1 MPGFTRL
8 AVTRLVTGAFAWSS
22 SGKTNDDLVT
32 NLVRDRRLKLP
43 AVEAALRRVDRKMF
57 VLPAERG
64 AAYDDRP
71 LGIGYSATISA
82 PHMHAAALEFL
93 APSIAEKGSV
103 LDVGC
108 GSGYLL
114 AAFAALGPGVRA
126 HGVEYVPQLAEMAD
140 ANLRAHDASL
150 LESGRVT
157 VTVGDGWAGLPER
170 APFDAIHVGAAA
182 RSVPKAL
189 ITQLAPGGVM
199 IIPVGPAGG
208 AQELLRV
215 DKAADGSVSARTLFG
230 VRYVPLVGGDKDEV

>member
-1 MPGFTRL
+1 MPGLTRL

-43 AVEAALRRVDRKMF
+43 AVEAALRRVDRKTF

-114 AAFAALGPGVRA
+114 AAFAALA
-126 HGVEYVPQLAEMAD
+126 A
-140 ANLRAHDASL
+140 
-150 LESGRVT
+150 
-157 VTVGDGWAGLPER
+157 WA
-170 APFDAIHVGAAA
+170 
-182 RSVPKAL
+182 
-189 ITQLAPGGVM
+189 T
-199 IIPVGPAGG
+199 PVGG
-208 AQELLRV
+208 
-215 DKAADGSVSARTLFG
+215 
-230 VRYVPLVGGDKDEV
+230 

>member
-1 MPGFTRL
+1 MPGLTRL

-114 AAFAALGPGVRA
+114 AAFAALGPDVRA
-126 HGVEYVPQLAEMAD
+126 HGVEYVPQLAKMAD
-140 ANLRAHDASL
+140 ENLRAHDASVCREACASCL
-150 LESGRVT
+150 GGSAQRANAAPRAQAAIRPVACQR
-157 VTVGDGWAGLPER
+157 AGS
-170 APFDAIHVGAAA
+170 HG
-182 RSVPKAL
+182 
-189 ITQLAPGGVM
+189 
-199 IIPVGPAGG
+199 
-208 AQELLRV
+208 
-215 DKAADGSVSARTLFG
+215 
-230 VRYVPLVGGDKDEV
+230 